1 MQDDEI
7 DLLVALNLAK
17 KEKNGSHIKW
27 ILNLRKNDK
36 ILKYLNHPKLSD
48 FSQKGPVTPDHVIR
62 IKPKPLILN
71 ITNVKTEALDNIIEK
86 EIISQIC
93 KLIGYS
99 NDFGGTF
106 PTGGSMGNFMALV
119 MARDKKDLMIRN
131 QGLKKRMIAY
141 TSEESHYSN
150 VKNASSLENATSTKS
165 GRLNLPIHSENL
177 YAWIKKHFIWF
188 KTKVRSR

>member
-1 MQDDEI
+1 MIKTPKTATNRFFNQLWGGRNSKAI
-7 DLLVALNLAK
+7 LGDLLAVMLNTSMYTYK
-17 KEKNGSHIKW
+17 VSGVQI
-27 ILNLRKNDK
+27 
-36 ILKYLNHPKLSD
+36 
-48 FSQKGPVTPDHVIR
+48 G
-62 IKPKPLILN
+62 
-71 ITNVKTEALDNIIEK
+71 IEK

-119 MARDKKDLMIRN
+119 MARDKKDLTIRN

-150 VKNASSLENATSTKS
+150 VKNASF
-165 GRLNLPIHSENL
+165 
-177 YAWIKKHFIWF
+177 IKKPNLCH
-188 KTKVRSR
+188 KNACLKQL